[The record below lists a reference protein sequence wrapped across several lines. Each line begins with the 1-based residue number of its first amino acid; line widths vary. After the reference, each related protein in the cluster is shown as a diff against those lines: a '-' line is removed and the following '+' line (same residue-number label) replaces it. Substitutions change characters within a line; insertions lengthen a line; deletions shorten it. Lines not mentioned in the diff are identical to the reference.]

1 MSAPTPLPPG
11 WYPDP
16 SGKAGKL
23 YWDGQEWH
31 TAPPPVPPSAQKKK
45 PGCLLGLVVP
55 LLVLFAAMW
64 FLLATCGHSSNT
76 SSTTTPTYSEQEIE
90 SEVIRICQKDVKK
103 DLKDPDSASFGD
115 DWKAW
120 LVTHPPSEPPK
131 VSYHPENGDKLY
143 SAGGSVNAKNG
154 FGGYVGFQ
162 PYGCDASVTTG
173 GQVQS
178 IAYSLQDILNPTT
191 PEATP

>member
-1 MSAPTPLPPG
+1 MSATTPLPPG

-16 SGKAGKL
+16 SGKARKL

-45 PGCLLGLVVP
+45 PGCLRGLV
-55 LLVLFAAMW
+55 LFLVLFAVLW
-64 FLLATCGHSSNT
+64 FLLATCGHSSDT
-76 SSTTTPTYSEQEIE
+76 SSTTTPTTYSEQETE

-103 DLKDPDSASFGD
+103 DLKDPDSARFGD

-131 VSYHPENGDKLY
+131 VTYHPENGDKLY
-143 SAGGSVNAKNG
+143 SASGSVNAKNG
-154 FGGYVGFQ
+154 FGGYVGDQ
-162 PYGCDASVTTG
+162 PYGCDAAVTTG
-173 GQVQS
+173 GQVHS
-178 IAYSLQDILNPTT
+178 IAYSLQELLNPT
-191 PEATP
+191 ATP

>member
-31 TAPPPVPPSAQKKK
+31 TAPPPVPVPPSAQKK
-45 PGCLLGLVVP
+45 PGCLPGLALFV
-55 LLVLFAAMW
+55 VLFAVLAG
-64 FLLATCGHSSNT
+64 LLGTCGHSSNT
-76 SSTTTPTYSEQEIE
+76 SSTTTPTTYSEQENEQAVIE
-90 SEVIRICQKDVKK
+90 ICHDAVKK
-103 DLKDPDSASFGD
+103 DLRDPDSAKFGD

-120 LVTHPPSEPPK
+120 PVTHYDKPPS
-131 VSYHPENGDKLY
+131 VSYYPEQGDKLY

-154 FGGYVGFQ
+154 FGGYVGDQ
-162 PYGCDASVTTG
+162 PYGCDAAVETNG
-173 GQVQS
+173 K
-178 IAYSLQDILNPTT
+178 IRAHAYSLADILNPT
-191 PEATP
+191 ATP

>member
-23 YWDGQEWH
+23 YWDGQQWH
-31 TAPPPVPPSAQKKK
+31 NAPPPVPPSAQKK
-45 PGCLLGLVVP
+45 PGCLPG
-55 LLVLFAAMW
+55 LVLFLVLFVALWIMFAA
-64 FLLATCGHSSNT
+64 CDHSSNT
-76 SSTTTPTYSEQEIE
+76 SSTTTPTTYSEQEIE

-103 DLKDPDSASFGD
+103 DLKDPDSARFGD

-131 VSYHPENGDKLY
+131 VTYHPENGDKLY

-173 GQVQS
+173 GQVNS
-178 IAYSLQDILNPTT
+178 IAYSLQELLNPT
-191 PEATP
+191 ATP